1 MTPVIFSTNITK
13 VIDENTAQLI
23 AKGQTRKHFLQRTI
37 HFHFQLHT
45 SETIFSLPSKQ
56 AVVVHTLVLTG
67 VN

>member
-1 MTPVIFSTNITK
+1 MTPFIFSTNITK

-23 AKGQTRKHFLQRTI
+23 ARKHFLQRTI

-45 SETIFSLPSKQ
+45 NETIFSLPSKQ
-56 AVVVHTLVLTG
+56 AVFAHTLVLTG